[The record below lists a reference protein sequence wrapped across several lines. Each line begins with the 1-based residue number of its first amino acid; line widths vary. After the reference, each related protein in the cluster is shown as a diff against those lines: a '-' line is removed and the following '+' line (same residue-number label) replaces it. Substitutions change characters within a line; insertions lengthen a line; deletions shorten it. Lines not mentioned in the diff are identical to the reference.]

1 LRNAGPDTPRLA
13 MQMLPE
19 SASMSRVV
27 PIFRAALNILMVAL
41 FVLLAVVSY
50 RHFTASRSVCSFS
63 ILAVNALFLGLFLSR
78 RPAKSETPR
87 LSLWL
92 LSLTGTALPLLL
104 RPSDGAGFVGT
115 GIVIQVAGIVMVT
128 AGLLSLR
135 RSFAVVPG
143 NRGIRDGGLY
153 RIVRH
158 PIYISELI
166 ALLGAVLVSP
176 TATNWIIWL
185 CECGLQFARA
195 CAEEDFLAA
204 DPVYR
209 TYRERV
215 PYRLL
220 PGLL

>member
-1 LRNAGPDTPRLA
+1 

-19 SASMSRVV
+19 SASTSRVE
-27 PIFRAALNILMVAL
+27 RNTQSALNILLITL
-41 FVLLAVVSY
+41 FLLLAVVSY
-50 RHFTASRSVCSFS
+50 RHFAASRSVCSFS

-78 RPAKSETPR
+78 RPAESETPR

-92 LSLTGTALPLLL
+92 LSVTGTALPLLL
-104 RPSDGAGFVGT
+104 RPTDGAGFVGVGVVVQIT
-115 GIVIQVAGIVMVT
+115 GVVMVA

-153 RIVRH
+153 RVVRH

-176 TATNWIIWL
+176 TLTNWSIWL

-195 CAEEDFLAA
+195 RAEEDFLAA

-209 TYRERV
+209 AYRERV

>member
-1 LRNAGPDTPRLA
+1 
-13 MQMLPE
+13 MQMLAQ
-19 SASMSRVV
+19 SASTSRIVR
-27 PIFRAALNILMVAL
+27 IFQAALNILLIAL
-41 FVLLAVVSY
+41 FVLLAVVSC
-50 RHFTASRSVCSFS
+50 RHFAASRSVRSFG
-63 ILAVNALFLGLFLSR
+63 ILAINALFLGLFLSR

-104 RPSDGAGFVGT
+104 RPTVPAGFVGV
-115 GIVIQVAGIVMVT
+115 GVVIQVTGILMV
-128 AGLLSLR
+128 AASLLSLR
-135 RSFAVVPG
+135 RSFAVVPA

-153 RIVRH
+153 HIVRH

-166 ALLGAVLVSP
+166 TLLGAVLVSP
-176 TATNWIIWL
+176 SMANWIIWV

-209 TYRERV
+209 AYRERV
-215 PYRLL
+215 PYRLV

>member
-1 LRNAGPDTPRLA
+1 

-19 SASMSRVV
+19 SASTSRAVR
-27 PIFRAALNILMVAL
+27 IIQAALNILLITL
-41 FVLLAVVSY
+41 FLLLAVVSY
-50 RHFTASRSVCSFS
+50 RHFAASRSVCSFS

-78 RPAKSETPR
+78 RPAESETPR

-92 LSLTGTALPLLL
+92 LSITGTALPLLL
-104 RPSDGAGFVGT
+104 RPTDGAGFVGL
-115 GIVIQVAGIVMVT
+115 GVVVQIAGVFMIA

-153 RIVRH
+153 RLVRH

-176 TATNWIIWL
+176 TLTNWSIWL

-195 CAEEDFLAA
+195 RAEEDFLAA

-209 TYRERV
+209 AYRERV